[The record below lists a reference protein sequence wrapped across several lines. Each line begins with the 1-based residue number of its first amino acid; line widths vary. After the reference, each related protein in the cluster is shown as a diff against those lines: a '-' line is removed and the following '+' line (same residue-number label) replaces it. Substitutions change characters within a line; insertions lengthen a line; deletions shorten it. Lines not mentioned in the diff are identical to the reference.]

1 MSTEAQVLALLEEL
15 ATREDVPADVR
26 ERAQVLADV
35 LRPSPETV
43 KLLAEFRELARQWE
57 PGS

>member
-15 ATREDVPADVR
+15 AMREDVPVDMR
-26 ERAQVLADV
+26 ERAQALADV
-35 LRPSPETV
+35 LRPSPESARV
-43 KLLAEFRELARQWE
+43 VAEIREIARQWG